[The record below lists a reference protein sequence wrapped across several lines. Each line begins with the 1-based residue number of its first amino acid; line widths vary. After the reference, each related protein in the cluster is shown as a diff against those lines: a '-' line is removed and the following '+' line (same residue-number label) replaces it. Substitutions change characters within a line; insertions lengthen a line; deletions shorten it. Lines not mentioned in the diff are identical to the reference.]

1 MWHAAFVHTV
11 MGVQPRQIS
20 APASSSGAALPVPD
34 PPKRS
39 DFPRGRGAVGKAGR
53 EAFHR
58 ERREWYKLATHS
70 CEHPDGIELEGSLA
84 EQNTRYDI
92 IARRFRTYSDGR

>member
-1 MWHAAFVHTV
+1 MTTEVPAA
-11 MGVQPRQIS
+11 S
-20 APASSSGAALPVPD
+20 AAAPLPD

-53 EAFHR
+53 EAFHC
-58 ERREWYKLATHS
+58 ERKKWFKLATR
-70 CEHPDGIELEGSLA
+70 CPEHPDGVELEGSLA

-92 IARRFRTYSDGR
+92 IARRFRTYSDGRSHEP